1 MKRILSLLLVCWCLG
16 AAAERFVP
24 TGMSEGLSSRRVFR
38 VRQDGEGFL
47 WFFLA
52 DGMDR
57 YDGLEFR
64 HYAFPPAVSGIR
76 CCPPCPPGF
85 PTARS

>member
-57 YDGLEFR
+57 
-64 HYAFPPAVSGIR
+64 
-76 CCPPCPPGF
+76 
-85 PTARS
+85 